1 MNTNEVKAAINAW
14 TNIHHNGSAMVSKF
28 YHKNSFAYTL
38 PANTAGST
46 HVHVYPGI
54 DPQDGELKFYVILSA
69 YDKPS
74 TGANVGSYVTEC
86 TAYYTVSGTHDRILS
101 AEAHARV
108 DRWIDNYQTWVPAR
122 AATTYGVYRAVSIP
136 IQDFETNDVVIVLG
150 LKLEPVETLGQKADM
165 IVVNE
170 MPNRHVYYDDYV
182 QPVPPFYLIEQA
194 QDFYLLQ
201 L

>member
-122 AATTYGVYRAVSIP
+122 ATTAYGVYRAVSIP

-150 LKLEPVETLGQKADM
+150 LKLEPTETLGQQADM
-165 IVVNE
+165 IVVNT
-170 MPNRHVYYDDYV
+170 MPNRHVYYDDFV
-182 QPVPPFYLIEQA
+182 RSVPPYGVAEQPS
-194 QDFYLLQ
+194 DFYLMQ